1 MTNEVGYKELCNLE
15 DYIEENLIEILDE
28 YVNEE
33 LLEYSTFM
41 LDSTYFDREQL
52 IKLLKISMTLEK
64 LNNGSP
70 EISIFIK
77 AK

>member
-1 MTNEVGYKELCNLE
+1 MTNEVGYKELSNLE
-15 DYIEENLIEILDE
+15 DYIEENLMEILDE

-41 LDSTYFDREQL
+41 LDSTYFDKEQL

-64 LNNGSP
+64 LNNGNP